1 MLTAFWWAWAAFFG
15 AMTLYLILLWDAGRP
30 SLALALAA
38 ALLVGALGTGVAGR
52 AERLLRLRRHRRQRL
67 LDLRDPSE
75 LHTWPTFYERFQ
87 LAPNIWL
94 EPNSGRLLLENAR
107 RTERVLEFPG
117 EVYLR
122 LALEDAREDH
132 HSGLAL
138 QFWGDRPERGTLLF
152 EARLEIYAA
161 CLPSLYWAAWRLCQE
176 KGWSLSAPFGSQPTR
191 SLERPLRQRLEN
203 QQRWT
208 EGAAVELEGEIPFLV
223 EETATGAL
231 YRFPM
236 HEASPELGAA
246 LQHWSVD
253 QDRWLRHLA
262 LWSAL
267 GLITAPLTAVALWL
281 RARLTD
287 HCEVELRVEGD
298 KLYLGEDA
306 EPLEDLL
313 HVSLLPVHPG
323 PPVLLTQT
331 RAVLLGGLTQYEDR
345 VRCGRHIL
353 GQLLRHLPQEG
364 ESAATEARS
373 GAGRTRPGGASAF
386 LGQRW
391 SWQPPA
397 PAEPNKLRLLFA
409 PVLATLTLLGLAAGW
424 AAWRPWGSAAQVFYD
439 APWWRL
445 GEEPEVLLIG
455 LALCT
460 AGAWMANQRTAPQG
474 SNTAWASLCVAAC
487 ALLSLAAPATLGPY
501 DQDQA
506 RLLDLSGVDA
516 SGRDLRGLNMEAMR
530 LNSATFKGAD
540 LRGAD
545 FTNANLW
552 EANLNGADLREATF
566 QETYMQGAD
575 LRGADL
581 RDATMQGASLVK
593 AQLLHTNL
601 SGAWLVN
608 ADLFGTEITDTDMSG
623 ADLTGAELK
632 RSELTR
638 VDLSGASLTKANLR
652 EAELN
657 HCDLT
662 RARFQSDYG
671 EADVEGLII
680 GLDTV
685 CVDGEADIERSV
697 KDCLEIKPIFG
708 VRIMEPTFPQDTTP
722 PEEGP

>member
-1 MLTAFWWAWAAFFG
+1 
-15 AMTLYLILLWDAGRP
+15 
-30 SLALALAA
+30 
-38 ALLVGALGTGVAGR
+38 
-52 AERLLRLRRHRRQRL
+52 
-67 LDLRDPSE
+67 
-75 LHTWPTFYERFQ
+75 
-87 LAPNIWL
+87 
-94 EPNSGRLLLENAR
+94 
-107 RTERVLEFPG
+107 
-117 EVYLR
+117 
-122 LALEDAREDH
+122 
-132 HSGLAL
+132 
-138 QFWGDRPERGTLLF
+138 
-152 EARLEIYAA
+152 
-161 CLPSLYWAAWRLCQE
+161 
-176 KGWSLSAPFGSQPTR
+176 
-191 SLERPLRQRLEN
+191 
-203 QQRWT
+203 
-208 EGAAVELEGEIPFLV
+208 
-223 EETATGAL
+223 
-231 YRFPM
+231 
-236 HEASPELGAA
+236 
-246 LQHWSVD
+246 
-253 QDRWLRHLA
+253 
-262 LWSAL
+262 
-267 GLITAPLTAVALWL
+267 
-281 RARLTD
+281 
-287 HCEVELRVEGD
+287 
-298 KLYLGEDA
+298 
-306 EPLEDLL
+306 
-313 HVSLLPVHPG
+313 
-323 PPVLLTQT
+323 
-331 RAVLLGGLTQYEDR
+331 
-345 VRCGRHIL
+345 
-353 GQLLRHLPQEG
+353 
-364 ESAATEARS
+364 
-373 GAGRTRPGGASAF
+373 
-386 LGQRW
+386 
-391 SWQPPA
+391 
-397 PAEPNKLRLLFA
+397 
-409 PVLATLTLLGLAAGW
+409 
-424 AAWRPWGSAAQVFYD
+424 VFYD
-439 APWWRL
+439 APWRRR
-445 GEEPEVLLIG
+445 GEAPAVLLIG

-601 SGAWLVN
+601 SGA
-608 ADLFGTEITDTDMSG
+608 
-623 ADLTGAELK
+623 
-632 RSELTR
+632 
-638 VDLSGASLTKANLR
+638 SLTKANLR